1 MADFVADAAQE
12 QATLSSICM
21 GSTPCIAIVDLAALS
36 FAFVALAIVCDDYLV
51 PAIEVLC
58 ERWKIPEDAAGASFL
73 AFGSAA
79 PEILVSR
86 PPWH

>member
-58 ERWKIPEDAAGASFL
+58 ERWKIPEPTS
-73 AFGSAA
+73 
-79 PEILVSR
+79 SR
-86 PPWH
+86 VRAWCATC